1 MMVFHNVAF
10 YPRRDMKLDEIY
22 KYAKTLNYTH
32 VMVLR
37 FSNGWELLVRH
48 LEGMLAVFKITS
60 VQYQKQIKHH
70 AVATEH
76 VPELILNNFDSKVGV
91 RVGRLLAS
99 LFPQNP
105 EFRGRRVVTFHNQR
119 DFIFFRHHRYIFK
132 EGYEGVDMQEIGPR
146 FTLKVKKIYA
156 GDEEKVKG
164 L

>member
-1 MMVFHNVAF
+1 MFDEFNNILENDGPVKILITTQLKPPVKSYAFLRELMMVFHNVAY
-10 YPRRDMKLDEIY
+10 YPRRDMKLEDIY
-22 KYAKTLNYTH
+22 TYAKNLNFTH

-60 VQYQKQIKHH
+60 VEYQKQIKHH

-99 LFPQNP
+99 LFPQQP
-105 EFRGRRVVTFHNQR
+105 
-119 DFIFFRHHRYIFK
+119 
-132 EGYEGVDMQEIGPR
+132 
-146 FTLKVKKIYA
+146 
-156 GDEEKVKG
+156 
-164 L
+164 